1 MEEETTIMV
10 SNPAVEEGRVEAAIA
25 TPGTAA
31 PPDESLFTALI
42 RYPQFRFLWSA
53 SLSTQLGQWFQNV
66 ALGWLTLELTNSA
79 GFVGKIGF
87 ASGVPILLLS
97 LPAGVLLDR
106 IDRRRA
112 LMVCQ
117 VVGAILALVVAF
129 VNWRGLI
136 EPWHLVL
143 AAVVSGALLAVSQP
157 ATQTL
162 VPALVP
168 RVDLPNALALTSAG
182 NSSTRIVGPSIAGL
196 LIGAVGLAGCFVAQ
210 SGAFLGAA
218 ALTAFIRM
226 PQGARAG
233 AAIGGGLIEGLRLI
247 RRDRTLT
254 GLLLFGAAPALL
266 AYPYIQML
274 PVFVRDVLHLDAR
287 GLGLIMAASGVGG
300 LSGSLFVAKLNRYPH
315 KGRLTVIMGVIYGF
329 VLIAFTISPWPVL
342 SAVVLAASTFV
353 GSAFYSGNQILVQ
366 THVSEAIRGRVMGAL
381 ALSFGLTPVG
391 SLLIGELAQN
401 FGAPL
406 GVALGALGSSLCVA
420 LIGWRYREILSL

>member
-1 MEEETTIMV
+1 MV
-10 SNPAVEEGRVEAAIA
+10 SNPAVEEGRAEAAVV
-25 TPGTAA
+25 TPVVA
-31 PPDESLFTALI
+31 PPDESLFTSLV

-66 ALGWLTLELTNSA
+66 ALGWLALELTNSA

-117 VVGAILALVVAF
+117 VVGAVLALAVAL

-143 AAVVSGALLAVSQP
+143 AAILSGALLAISQP

-168 RVDLPNALALTSAG
+168 RHDLPNALALTSAG

-196 LIGAVGLAGCFVAQ
+196 LIGVVGLAGCFVAQ
-210 SGAFLGAA
+210 SVALFGAA
-218 ALTAFIRM
+218 ALTMRLRL
-226 PQGARAG
+226 PKGARAG

-247 RRDRTLT
+247 GRDRTLT
-254 GLLLFGAAPALL
+254 GLLLLGAAPALF
-266 AYPYIQML
+266 AYPYVQML
-274 PVFVRDVLHLDAR
+274 PVFVRDVYHLDAR
-287 GLGLIMAASGVGG
+287 GLGLIMAVSGVGG
-300 LSGSLFVAKLNRYPH
+300 LSGSLFVAKLNNYPN
-315 KGRLTVIMGVIYGF
+315 KGRMTVYIGVIYGF
-329 VLIAFTISPWPVL
+329 ALLAFTLSPWPIL
-342 SAVVLAASTFV
+342 SAVLLAASSFL

-366 THVSEAIRGRVMGAL
+366 IHVSEAIRGRVMGAL

-391 SLLIGELAQN
+391 SLLIGELAQ
-401 FGAPL
+401 FYGAPL
-406 GVALGALGSSLCVA
+406 GVALGALCSSFLVA
-420 LIGWRYREILSL
+420 LIGWRYREILNL

>member
-1 MEEETTIMV
+1 MV
-10 SNPAVEEGRVEAAIA
+10 SKTAVEEERAGAAVAA
-25 TPGTAA
+25 TPAA
-31 PPDESLFTALI
+31 PAPVAVAPPADESMFSALV

-53 SLSTQLGQWFQNV
+53 SLTTQLGQWFQNV
-66 ALGWLTLELTNSA
+66 ALGWLALELTNSA

-112 LMVCQ
+112 LLACQ
-117 VVGAILALVVAF
+117 FVGATLALLVAF
-129 VNWRGLI
+129 INWRGLI
-136 EPWHLVL
+136 APWHLVL

-168 RVDLPNALALTSAG
+168 RGDLPNALALTSAG

-210 SGAFLGAA
+210 SATLLGAA
-218 ALTAFIRM
+218 ALTALIRL

-254 GLLLFGAAPALL
+254 GLLLLGAAPALL
-266 AYPYIQML
+266 AYPYVQML
-274 PVFVRDVLHLDAR
+274 PVFVRDVYHLDAR
-287 GLGLIMAASGVGG
+287 GLGLIMAVSGVGG
-300 LSGSLFVAKLNRYPH
+300 LSGSLFVARLNRYPK
-315 KGRLTVIMGVIYGF
+315 KGRLTIFLGVIYGF
-329 VLIAFTISPWPVL
+329 ALTAFTLSPWPIL
-342 SAVVLAASTFV
+342 SAGILACSAFL

-366 THVSEAIRGRVMGAL
+366 IHVSDAIRGRVMGVL

-391 SLLIGELAQN
+391 ALLIGELAQH
-401 FGAPL
+401 FSAPL
-406 GVALGALGSSLCVA
+406 AVALGALGSTLCIAIV
-420 LIGWRYREILSL
+420 GWRFREILSL

>member
-1 MEEETTIMV
+1 MV
-10 SNPAVEEGRVEAAIA
+10 SNPAVEEARAEAAVA
-25 TPGTAA
+25 TPVVAA
-31 PPDESLFTALI
+31 PPDESLFTSLV
-42 RYPQFRFLWSA
+42 RYPEFRFLWSA

-66 ALGWLTLELTNSA
+66 ALGWLALELTNSA

-112 LMVCQ
+112 LLVCQ
-117 VVGAILALVVAF
+117 VVGALLAMTIAV

-210 SGAFLGAA
+210 SGTLLGAA
-218 ALTAFIRM
+218 VLTAFIRM
-226 PQGARAG
+226 PQGARPG
-233 AAIGGGLIEGLRLI
+233 RDHGGE
-247 RRDRTLT
+247 RRRR
-254 GLLLFGAAPALL
+254 
-266 AYPYIQML
+266 
-274 PVFVRDVLHLDAR
+274 PVR
-287 GLGLIMAASGVGG
+287 
-300 LSGSLFVAKLNRYPH
+300 
-315 KGRLTVIMGVIYGF
+315 
-329 VLIAFTISPWPVL
+329 
-342 SAVVLAASTFV
+342 
-353 GSAFYSGNQILVQ
+353 
-366 THVSEAIRGRVMGAL
+366 L
-381 ALSFGLTPVG
+381 AL
-391 SLLIGELAQN
+391 
-401 FGAPL
+401 
-406 GVALGALGSSLCVA
+406 
-420 LIGWRYREILSL
+420 RR

>member
-1 MEEETTIMV
+1 M
-10 SNPAVEEGRVEAAIA
+10 
-25 TPGTAA
+25 
-31 PPDESLFTALI
+31 
-42 RYPQFRFLWSA
+42 
-53 SLSTQLGQWFQNV
+53 
-66 ALGWLTLELTNSA
+66 
-79 GFVGKIGF
+79 
-87 ASGVPILLLS
+87 
-97 LPAGVLLDR
+97 
-106 IDRRRA
+106 
-112 LMVCQ
+112 
-117 VVGAILALVVAF
+117 
-129 VNWRGLI
+129 
-136 EPWHLVL
+136 
-143 AAVVSGALLAVSQP
+143 
-157 ATQTL
+157 
-162 VPALVP
+162 
-168 RVDLPNALALTSAG
+168 
-182 NSSTRIVGPSIAGL
+182 
-196 LIGAVGLAGCFVAQ
+196 IGAVGLAGCFVAQ
-210 SGAFLGAA
+210 SGALLGAA

-254 GLLLFGAAPALL
+254 GLLLLGAAPALL

>member
-66 ALGWLTLELTNSA
+66 ALGWLALELTNSA

-143 AAVVSGALLAVSQP
+143 AAVVSGALLA
-157 ATQTL
+157 
-162 VPALVP
+162 
-168 RVDLPNALALTSAG
+168 
-182 NSSTRIVGPSIAGL
+182 SIAGL

-210 SGAFLGAA
+210 SGALLGAA

-254 GLLLFGAAPALL
+254 GLLLLGAAPALL

-391 SLLIGELAQN
+391 SLLIGELAQS

>member
-1 MEEETTIMV
+1 MV

-66 ALGWLTLELTNSA
+66 ALGWLALELTNSA

-182 NSSTRIVGPSIAGL
+182 NSSTRIVGPSTP
-196 LIGAVGLAGCFVAQ
+196 GC
-210 SGAFLGAA
+210 
-218 ALTAFIRM
+218 
-226 PQGARAG
+226 
-233 AAIGGGLIEGLRLI
+233 
-247 RRDRTLT
+247 
-254 GLLLFGAAPALL
+254 
-266 AYPYIQML
+266 
-274 PVFVRDVLHLDAR
+274 
-287 GLGLIMAASGVGG
+287 
-300 LSGSLFVAKLNRYPH
+300 
-315 KGRLTVIMGVIYGF
+315 
-329 VLIAFTISPWPVL
+329 
-342 SAVVLAASTFV
+342 
-353 GSAFYSGNQILVQ
+353 
-366 THVSEAIRGRVMGAL
+366 
-381 ALSFGLTPVG
+381 
-391 SLLIGELAQN
+391 
-401 FGAPL
+401 
-406 GVALGALGSSLCVA
+406 
-420 LIGWRYREILSL
+420 